1 MKVII
6 VLTAMILIAILE
18 IFAIVNQIDGATIG
32 LAFAA
37 IAGLGGYQLG
47 VYRKK

>member
-1 MKVII
+1 
-6 VLTAMILIAILE
+6 LTAMILIAILE
-18 IFAIVNQIDGATIG
+18 AFAIAYQIDGATLG